1 MKLSPVPPAV
11 DAWKGGT
18 EDVVVVVGDQ
28 PFVDGS
34 PGDNDWMDSP
44 SLVAEHYHVGEGSF
58 SPLHGCSPRTSH
70 AGEVSPCLC

>member
-1 MKLSPVPPAV
+1 LRILAV

-34 PGDNDWMDSP
+34 PGDYDDSMASP
-44 SLVAEHYHVGEGSF
+44 SLIAELYHVGDNSF
-58 SPLHGCSPRTSH
+58 SPAHGSPRTSH
-70 AGEVSPCLC
+70 ASEVTPDPNP